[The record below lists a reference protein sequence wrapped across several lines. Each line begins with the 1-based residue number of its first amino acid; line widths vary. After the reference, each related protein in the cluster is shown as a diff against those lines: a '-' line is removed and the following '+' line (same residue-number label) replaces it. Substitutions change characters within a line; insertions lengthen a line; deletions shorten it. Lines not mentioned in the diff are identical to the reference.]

1 MSAFDHAGLSRLAAL
16 AESLEAAPAEERGAI
31 TLAVLSDADAVREIA
46 DCRVRLPGP
55 SMLVYARCERAL
67 ARKDRLPLE
76 RAIKEYIKT
85 IKSDDKVIAQ
95 SLRDEQKARLI
106 HVAGLPRDP
115 GPART
120 WHPNSAI
127 LPVLPRDKSEIIC
140 SVEVEKTADDAVK
153 ALDAAGADLF
163 DQGGRLVFVERGKGI
178 SIKGVEREAL
188 KVVLSSVARFY
199 QEKSQDGEIVRIS
212 VEPPNELAGY
222 LDTVSPKPFRPIR
235 GILEMPILQ
244 LDGSVSLAPGHD
256 AKTGYYHAK
265 SADLELRLL
274 PWEAIDQGA
283 GTAAAQTICT
293 LLSDFPFTD
302 PGDRAGAVALLL
314 SMVARHLI
322 EGCVPLF
329 LVSGNIPGAG
339 KTRLVEVMH
348 MICTGK
354 KVAATSWPKE
364 DEEVRKMLLTYAEAA
379 RPLVCI
385 DNIDSGFG
393 SPHLD
398 AALTSGT
405 VSGRR
410 LGSLA
415 LVDAESRV
423 LYAATGNNVRITSD
437 LTRRTQPIFLES
449 PLEHPENRTD
459 FTIPDILGHCRANRA
474 LYLSAAITVLQAWIK
489 ARAAG
494 AKGGAPLGS
503 FEEWSGLIRDAVV
516 YAGLPDPVARQAVMR
531 ERADMGSE
539 SLQALLVAWRAHYG
553 EQKRLGREV
562 ASDFSGER
570 GSGGATWD
578 ELRAAL
584 MTVAR
589 DHGGRGEINATRLG
603 TFLGSKVGQWVGG
616 LCFRMNSAHGGVRR
630 WYVESRT

>member
-1 MSAFDHAGLSRLAAL
+1 MSVEIHPGVARLAAL
-16 AESLEAAPAEERGAI
+16 ADALESGEDPGVIVTAFVAEPGA
-31 TLAVLSDADAVREIA
+31 
-46 DCRVRLPGP
+46 
-55 SMLVYARCERAL
+55 
-67 ARKDRLPLE
+67 
-76 RAIKEYIKT
+76 
-85 IKSDDKVIAQ
+85 
-95 SLRDEQKARLI
+95 ARLVASLIVEHPGGAARDLDRCREAMPRKQWLRVDALLRAEAKEIKREEKAQAQAQREEKKLRSI
-106 HVAGLPRDP
+106 HATVERRDP

-140 SVEVEKTADDAVK
+140 SVEIEKTADDAVK

-199 QEKSQDGEIVRIS
+199 QEKSQDGEIVRIP

-283 GTAAAQTICT
+283 GAAAAQTICT

-354 KVAATSWPKE
+354 KLAATSWPKE

-531 ERADMGSE
+531 ERADVGSE

-616 LCFRMNSAHGGVRR
+616 LCFRMNSAHAGVRR